1 MEGWDIGPDMSAQ
14 SFEPFEAEWSEADG
28 PTVAIIE
35 AVAAATDQALS
46 DLEPLQEHIDGDA
59 LEQLL
64 TESSAPLTLSFV
76 YEDVHV
82 RVSTDNTIS
91 VWAE

>member
-1 MEGWDIGPDMSAQ
+1 MEGWDMGPDVSAQ
-14 SFEPFEAEWSEADG
+14 TFEPFETEWSEGDG

-35 AVAAATDQALS
+35 AVAEATDQPPS

-59 LEQLL
+59 LERLL

-76 YEDVHV
+76 YEAVHI